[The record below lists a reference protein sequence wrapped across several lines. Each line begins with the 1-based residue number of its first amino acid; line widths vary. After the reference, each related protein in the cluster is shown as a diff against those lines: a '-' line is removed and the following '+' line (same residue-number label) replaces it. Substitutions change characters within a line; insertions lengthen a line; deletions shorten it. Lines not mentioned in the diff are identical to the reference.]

1 MNAQTNIATRDA
13 DSSAVRRPD
22 PSTPQGLAYELE
34 KGAEQLRK
42 ALPSHISPEKFQ
54 RTIITAVQANPDL
67 LRADR
72 QSLLLSVMKAA
83 QDGLLPDGREAALV
97 IFNNRVNQN
106 GNWVSVKMAQYMPM
120 VFGLRKKILQSGEI
134 RDITAKVVYRA
145 EYERG
150 TFLYEEGTE
159 RMLRHKPDLLLSD
172 EEATDDNI
180 VAAYSIA
187 TYMDGTMSYEVM
199 SRAEIN
205 KVRQVSKTGAI
216 GMIDRRTK
224 KPIEPKGPWV
234 DWFGEMAKKTV
245 MRRHAKTLP
254 MSGDILDVE
263 GREDDDALLA
273 SSTGQVLAIEPDA
286 PTALPTADELA
297 EEEQGED
304 TPHDPETGE
313 IVETTTAD
321 NPTAAEGRS
330 DAQHGDQHDGAVEQ
344 EQPAEKKPAT
354 KKAETKPAEPEP
366 EPEQQQEQEPAQ
378 EAAPEASG
386 VSEEGDIVDQLVS
399 RFDAATTAIDLK
411 GVHANW
417 MTWMPQLSDFDNDR
431 CDAAHEAAKERL
443 GVK

>member
-1 MNAQTNIATRDA
+1 MNAQTQVAPRDPEQT
-13 DSSAVRRPD
+13 AVRAPD
-22 PSTPQGLAYELE
+22 PQTPAGLAYQLE
-34 KGAEQLRK
+34 KGARELRK
-42 ALPSHISPEKFQ
+42 ALPSHIDPEKFQ
-54 RTIITAVQANPDL
+54 RTIITAVQANPEL

-97 IFNNRVNQN
+97 IFNNRVNQG
-106 GNWVSVKMAQYMPM
+106 GNWVTVKTVQYMPM
-120 VFGLRKKILQSGEI
+120 VYGLRKKILQSGEI

-172 EEATDDNI
+172 EEATDENI

-205 KVRQVSKTGAI
+205 KVRQVSKTGAL
-216 GMIDRRTK
+216 GMVDRRTK

-254 MSGDILDVE
+254 MSGDLLDVE

-273 SSTGQVLAIEPDA
+273 ESTGRVLSVEADEPE
-286 PTALPTADELA
+286 PVALPSADELSEGEEDGDPTDHDPDTGEVIEQGKGDDAPA
-297 EEEQGED
+297 EEKSEQKPKGE
-304 TPHDPETGE
+304 GK
-313 IVETTTAD
+313 
-321 NPTAAEGRS
+321 G
-330 DAQHGDQHDGAVEQ
+330 G
-344 EQPAEKKPAT
+344 KPD
-354 KKAETKPAEPEP
+354 KAPDPEP
-366 EPEQQQEQEPAQ
+366 EP
-378 EAAPEASG
+378 SG
-386 VSEEGDIVDQLVS
+386 ENNDGPSLADELVH
-399 RFDAATTAIDLK
+399 RFDTATTAVDLK
-411 GVHANW
+411 AVHADW
-417 MTWMPQLSDFDNDR
+417 LRHVQGLSDFDNDR
-431 CDAAHEAAKERL
+431 CDAAHLEAKDRL